1 MQCMHVTHE
10 DKNIF
15 EEPKKY
21 YNGKWKQTQLFT
33 SEYLLQ
39 NSINKSSEYP

>member
-1 MQCMHVTHE
+1 MLDFVYIMHVTYE

-21 YNGKWKQTQLFT
+21 YNGKWKQTQLSA
-33 SEYLLQ
+33 SEQ
-39 NSINKSSEYP
+39 H